1 MKSEIDLIKCPE
13 CKSTHVNKNGRKRG
27 KQNHICI
34 DCGRQF
40 IDSYEAQQGYSEE
53 VKREC
58 LTMYVN
64 GMGFRAIERVKGVHH
79 TSIINWVKQVG
90 ELLPNA
96 YGPETIP
103 LVGELDQLETFVGS
117 KKQNL
122 GGNKRVE
129 ASSLFCLLWTAVNHF
144 QVGILGW
151 VLGDHSAAT
160 FRPLW
165 ELVEN

>member
-1 MKSEIDLIKCPE
+1 MGLLIIKSGVAELRYDLAVERKIRKIMKSEIGLIKCPE

-64 GMGFRAIERVKGVHH
+64 GMGFRAILFQRGFANERVKGVHH

-96 YGPETIP
+96 YVPETIP
-103 LVGELDQLETFVGS
+103 LVGELDELETFVGS
-117 KKQNL
+117 KKTKFGRQ
-122 GGNKRVE
+122 
-129 ASSLFCLLWTAVNHF
+129 
-144 QVGILGW
+144 
-151 VLGDHSAAT
+151 
-160 FRPLW
+160 
-165 ELVEN
+165 